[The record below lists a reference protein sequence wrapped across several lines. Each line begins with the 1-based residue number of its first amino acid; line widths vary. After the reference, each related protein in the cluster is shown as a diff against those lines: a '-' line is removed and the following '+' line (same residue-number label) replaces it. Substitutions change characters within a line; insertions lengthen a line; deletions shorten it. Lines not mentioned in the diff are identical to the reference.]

1 MGKTVKT
8 FGELKEVMDKDFKK
22 EVNEHRD
29 EELSRAIETGANLVV
44 SKIEEINLEER
55 LEGLREAAEIREEYH
70 RTFNEM
76 NTLKQRRSQMEKA
89 FEDIPQ
95 VEELI
100 EEYNALHKRL
110 FSTQPDVWGK
120 IPQVPPEGRIAKA
133 YNKIGKIIE
142 LLKKKYF
149 ENIDAQIDALQP
161 AYEEALAFRRKEQKE
176 WDEGK
181 K

>member
-1 MGKTVKT
+1 MGKTVKS
-8 FGELKEVMDKDFKK
+8 FQELKEVVDKDFKE
-22 EVNEHRD
+22 EVSEHKD
-29 EELSRAIETGANLVV
+29 EELSRAIDTGTDLVV
-44 SKIEEINLEER
+44 STIEEINLEER
-55 LEGLREAAEIREEYH
+55 LDGLRECAEVREEYH

-76 NTLKQRRSQMEKA
+76 NVLKQRRAQMEEA
-89 FEDIPQ
+89 FEDIPHVYQ
-95 VEELI
+95 FL

-133 YNKIGKIIE
+133 YNKVGKIIE